1 MKNKQFGFLSG
12 ALILVIGLTFFLTN
26 SCKHDSIPANEFD
39 PVCFTDK
46 VLPIFQNSC
55 GTTGCH
61 DKNTAES
68 GYVFTDYA
76 SIMKAIT
83 PGNASKS
90 KAYMA
95 MTSPFTIMPPKNPLP
110 MDKRILVRLW
120 IEQGAKETTCTT
132 SATPPVNNGTKS
144 GTLNACFGRDIQP
157 ILMSSCAVSGCHN
170 AASHKEGVDF
180 SSYTKTLTQL
190 KAGNPSSSKL
200 YQAITANP
208 GSENFMPPK
217 PYSPLS
223 KAAIDTIYN
232 WIKRGALNE
241 ECAEPCDTTGTIK
254 FANHIKPLI
263 DLSCVS
269 CHGATSPS
277 GGIKLL
283 TAADVQTVA
292 KSGKLIG
299 ALKRKTG
306 FVPMPPSYSL
316 ATCEIR
322 QAELWIQQGYN

>member
-1 MKNKQFGFLSG
+1 MKQTRIGLFSAL
-12 ALILVIGLTFFLTN
+12 LILAVISSLLLIN
-26 SCKHDSIPANEFD
+26 SCQHEGIPASELD
-39 PVCFTDK
+39 PICFSEK
-46 VLPIFQNSC
+46 VLPVFKNSC
-55 GTTGCH
+55 GTTACH
-61 DKNTAES
+61 DAKTAES

-95 MTSPFTIMPPKNPLP
+95 MISPFTIMPPNNPLP
-110 MDKRILVRLW
+110 QDKRIPIRLW
-120 IEQGAKETTCTT
+120 IEQGAKETTCT
-132 SATPPVNNGTKS
+132 PGGVVIGTKS
-144 GTLNACFGRDIQP
+144 GTNWACYERDIQP

-180 SSYTKTLTQL
+180 STYSKTLSQI

-208 GSENFMPPK
+208 GTEDFMPPK
-217 PYSPLS
+217 PYSALS
-223 KAAIDTIYN
+223 KAAIDTIYS
-232 WIKRGALNE
+232 WLKRGALNE
-241 ECAEPCDTTGTIK
+241 ECAESCDTIGTIK
-254 FANHIKPLI
+254 FASHIKPII
-263 DLSCVS
+263 DLSCAS
-269 CHGATSPS
+269 CHGANSPS

-283 TAADVQTVA
+283 TETDVQAVA

-306 FVPMPPSYSL
+306 FVAMPPNYSL
-316 ATCEIR
+316 ASCEIR
-322 QAELWIQQGYN
+322 QIELWIQQGYN